1 MVLSRDYSLFRLQGY
16 VLFYYVLD
24 ARTGFVGVEVVMTYD
39 HGAGVALVQVFEQL
53 SHRHFLRLGTRVG
66 RITPDIKPTLVADAY
81 RVGIVVLAVGTN
93 QPFRPTLFYT
103 SVTTDHVVVADAE
116 VETSLAMPRINLG
129 GRTHLVGLYCRT
141 MNHNQGYSAH
151 AWTKKVDA
159 ISDPTATRNL
169 IILPTVFLL
178 NFIILLSNFKSL

>member
-1 MVLSRDYSLFRLQGY
+1 
-16 VLFYYVLD
+16 
-24 ARTGFVGVEVVMTYD
+24 MTYD
-39 HGAGVALVQVFEQL
+39 HSAGVALVQVFKQL
-53 SHRHFLRLGTRVG
+53 SHRHFLRLGTRIG

-81 RVGIVVLAVGTN
+81 RVGIVVHAVGTN

-116 VETSLAMPRINLG
+116 LPFLLFAMIPVNLG
-129 GRTHLVGLYCRT
+129 DRTGLVGPYCRT
-141 MNHNQGYSAH
+141 MDYYQGYTAH

>member
-1 MVLSRDYSLFRLQGY
+1 
-16 VLFYYVLD
+16 
-24 ARTGFVGVEVVMTYD
+24 MTYD
-39 HGAGVALVQVFEQL
+39 HSAGVTLVQVFEQL
-53 SHRHFLRLGTRVG
+53 SHCSLLRLGTRIG
-66 RITPDIKPTLVADAY
+66 RITPDIEPALVADTY
-81 RVGIVVLAVGTN
+81 RVGIVVHAVGTDH
-93 QPFRPTLFYT
+93 PFRPTLFYT

-116 VETSLAMPRINLG
+116 VETSLAMPRIYLS

-141 MNHNQGYSAH
+141 MDYYQGYNAH

>member
-1 MVLSRDYSLFRLQGY
+1 M
-16 VLFYYVLD
+16 
-24 ARTGFVGVEVVMTYD
+24 
-39 HGAGVALVQVFEQL
+39 QVFEQL
-53 SHRHFLRLGTRVG
+53 AHGYFLFLGTCVG
-66 RITPDIKPTLVADAY
+66 CFAVFIKTTFITDTYRI
-81 RVGIVVLAVGTN
+81 GIVVHAVRTDH
-93 QPFRPTLFYT
+93 PFWPTLFYT

-116 VETSLAMPRINLG
+116 VKTSLAMPRINLG

-141 MNHNQGYSAH
+141 MDYYQGYTAH

-178 NFIILLSNFKSL
+178 NFIILLSNFKLNNGFRRIPHPYEGRGPGVG

>member
-1 MVLSRDYSLFRLQGY
+1 
-16 VLFYYVLD
+16 
-24 ARTGFVGVEVVMTYD
+24 MTYD

-53 SHRHFLRLGTRVG
+53 SHRHFLRLGTRIG

-81 RVGIVVLAVGTN
+81 RVGIVVHAVGTN

-116 VETSLAMPRINLG
+116 VKTSLAMPRINLG

-178 NFIILLSNFKSL
+178 NFIILLSNFKLNNGFRRIPHPFPPSEIKRSL